1 MNSSQQNHTPPRLNR
16 FGGALLVFALVTA
29 VISYPPPRTGV
40 RPLFGLGNM
49 FLPLFPSAGAVLLAI
64 VGGILVARELVR
76 GQTGRVQRLAL
87 SALIPVGA
95 VTIVGGYLTVV
106 AGFDVSVPFIIG
118 VYTMAAMGGLATEL
132 VN

>member
-1 MNSSQQNHTPPRLNR
+1 ML
-16 FGGALLVFALVTA
+16 
-29 VISYPPPRTGV
+29 
-40 RPLFGLGNM
+40 
-49 FLPLFPSAGAVLLAI
+49 LPLFPSAGAVLLAI
-64 VGGILVARELVR
+64 VGGILVARTLVG

-106 AGFDVSVPFIIG
+106 AGFDVSLPFIIG